1 MKRFFRLMPLAL
13 LLMTTGCLSSLDNSN
28 NEHKQNSHL
37 LSVKIK
43 VIEVVEDSDNQ
54 FVVEA
59 LENCAEIIKQGDII
73 LVTADSADISSI
85 LESYQENNS
94 FRIYFPMTN
103 DTSDGISVTCFD
115 IIQYDSANKIVNQ
128 IQ

>member
-1 MKRFFRLMPLAL
+1 MKRFLRLIPLAL
-13 LLMTTGCLSSLDNSN
+13 LLITTGCSSSFSNSN
-28 NEHKQNSHL
+28 KGHNQNSHL
-37 LSVKIK
+37 LSVNIK

-59 LENCAEIIKQGDII
+59 LENCAEIIKQGDTI
-73 LVTADSADISSI
+73 LVTADSADISGI

-103 DTSDGISVTCFD
+103 DTPDGISVTCFD
-115 IIQYDSANKIVNQ
+115 IIQYDSAN
-128 IQ
+128 